1 MVATPK
7 STIWGSNLNM
17 NSKYLGIT
25 LVTLALV
32 AGLGDTAW
40 AEEKRSAIFSITPAV
55 SFAWYPYAYYSRQES
70 TKTET
75 DINNIGISALMSL
88 KLFDKV
94 GAQLGL
100 KIDDPT
106 FQKMV
111 DFAGYI
117 NIYGVM
123 LNFDYHFFGET
134 ITWEG
139 STPNPIPGGSYH
151 FRSHW
156 TNISLLYNFLPLVA
170 KDYPQIGAVGIT
182 YSSFEMPL
190 EYRVKKGSGL
200 YPGFGLVKGNAW
212 GLSLLADTLV
222 GSMELSP
229 EAGNRS
235 LYSFPLFGS
244 NVDLWFYVD
253 AFYGLFLQKGEID
266 AEALA
271 RMVNANGG
279 ASIDGDITRNFSMFY
294 SDDDD
299 NDKNDPPLSIM
310 KLSAIMGLQKVW
322 DIGKKARIGF
332 AIGAE
337 IRIENFFTS
346 SNDIKVGFDSMNV
359 GPVIRLSARW

>member
-1 MVATPK
+1 M
-7 STIWGSNLNM
+7 I
-17 NSKYLGIT
+17 
-25 LVTLALV
+25 LV

-40 AEEKRSAIFSITPAV
+40 AEEKRSSIFSITPAV
-55 SFAWYPYAYYSRQES
+55 SFAWYPYAYYLRQES

-111 DFAGYI
+111 DFAGYV
-117 NIYGVM
+117 NIYGVI

-134 ITWEG
+134 VTWEG

-156 TNISLLYNFLPLVA
+156 TNISLLYNFVPLVE
-170 KDYPQIGAVGIT
+170 KDYPQLAAFGIA
-182 YSSFEMPL
+182 YNSFEVPL
-190 EYRVKKGSGL
+190 EYKVKEGSGL
-200 YPGFGLVKGNAW
+200 YPGFGLVKGNVW
-212 GLSLLADTLV
+212 GLSFLADTLV

-229 EAGNRS
+229 EAGKRS
-235 LYSFPLFGS
+235 WLSLG
-244 NVDLWFYVD
+244 NGLALWLYVD
-253 AFYGLFLQKGEID
+253 CFYGFYLQKGEID

-279 ASIDGDITRNFSMFY
+279 ASIDGNITRNFSILY

-299 NDKNDPPLSIM
+299 DDENDPPLSIM
-310 KLSAIMGLQKVW
+310 KMSFIMGIQKVW
-322 DIGKKARIGF
+322 DIGKKARIGL
-332 AIGAE
+332 AVGGE
-337 IRIENFFTS
+337 LRSENFFTS
-346 SNDIKVGFDSMNV
+346 SNDIEIGFDSMNV